1 MERGNQS
8 LVTKFILSGFSI
20 PPQLRAVLF
29 PVFLI
34 IYLIT
39 LLANSLI
46 IAVVKMNPR
55 LHSAMYFFLCNL
67 SFLDIC
73 FLTTN
78 VPTCLKGFLLGKN
91 TITYSGCVTQM
102 YFGLVL
108 GATQCLLLAVM
119 ALDRYFAICNPL
131 NYQRLMSR
139 VICIKICITTW
150 TSGFLISVVHVSF
163 TITVPFC
170 GHNEVN
176 HVVCEVAA
184 VLRLACIDTRLIEA
198 VISGVGVV
206 VLLVPLSLII
216 FTYLHIIATILR
228 MPTASGRHKAFS
240 TCGSHLMVVTLFY
253 GTTIVMYMSPRSMI
267 SADSNKVIAV
277 FYGLVTPAL
286 NPLIYTLRNKE
297 VKGAVKNLCCRNKD
311 WQRCEDGVLRENQ
324 KV

>member
-1 MERGNQS
+1 MEIGNQS
-8 LVTKFILSGFSI
+8 LVTEFILSGFSI
-20 PPQLRAVLF
+20 PPQLRAMLF

-46 IAVVKMNPR
+46 IAVVQTNPR

-67 SFLDIC
+67 SFLDLC
-73 FLTTN
+73 FLTTDI
-78 VPTCLKGFLLGKN
+78 PICLKGFLLEKN

-102 YFGLVL
+102 YL
-108 GATQCLLLAVM
+108 GFSLGVTQCFLLAVM

-139 VICIKICITTW
+139 VACIKICITTW

-163 TITVPFC
+163 TVTVPFC

-228 MPTASGRHKAFS
+228 MPAASGRQAFS
-240 TCGSHLMVVTLFY
+240 TCCSHLMVVTLFY

-267 SADSNKVIAV
+267 SADSEKVISL

-297 VKGAVKNLCCRNKD
+297 VKGAVKNLCIRNKD

>member
-8 LVTKFILSGFSI
+8 LVNEFILSGFSI
-20 PPQLRAVLF
+20 PPQLRVVLF
-29 PVFLI
+29 PVFLV

-39 LLANSLI
+39 LFANSLI
-46 IAVVKMNPR
+46 IAIVQTNPR

-67 SFLDIC
+67 SFLDLC
-73 FLTTN
+73 FLTTEI
-78 VPTCLKGFLLGKN
+78 PICLKGFLLEKN

-102 YFGLVL
+102 YLGLAL
-108 GATQCLLLAVM
+108 GVTECLLLAVM
-119 ALDRYFAICNPL
+119 ALDRYYAICNPL
-131 NYQRLMSR
+131 NYQRVMSKAA
-139 VICIKICITTW
+139 CIKICIATW
-150 TSGFLISVVHVSF
+150 TSGFLISVIHVSF

-170 GHNEVN
+170 GHNKIN
-176 HVVCEVAA
+176 HVVCEVLA
-184 VLRLACIDTRLIEA
+184 VLRLACIDIRLIEA

-216 FTYLHIIATILR
+216 FTYIHIISTILR

-253 GTTIVMYMSPRSMI
+253 GTTIDMYMSPRSMI
-267 SADSNKVIAV
+267 SMESEKVISV

-297 VKGAVKNLCCRNKD
+297 VKEAVKKICSRNGD
-311 WQRCEDGVLRENQ
+311 
-324 KV
+324 